1 MGSGVPAPSLRMLSL
16 PSQYPSQRRPM
27 TFRRTRPTLAD
38 EELDLSRRVP
48 TVVRARGVC
57 SLCRPSSQMGGW
69 TLTRFRRAQTEVRS
83 TDGCSP
89 CHQASQL
96 GRLTLNLFRTAR
108 IGIHPTERRVLRHPS
123 YQMDGWRLSRS
134 RTAQTGGRPSSE
146 YLSCRAFVVR
156 CGLAPT
162 RMVRRPIELSA
173 CAERQ
178 SGFLRSVRRQ
188 CN

>member
-38 EELDLSRRVP
+38 EELDLSR
-48 TVVRARGVC
+48 
-57 SLCRPSSQMGGW
+57 M
-69 TLTRFRRAQTEVRS
+69 AQTEVRA

-123 YQMDGWRLSRS
+123 YQMDGWRLSR
-134 RTAQTGGRPSSE
+134 
-146 YLSCRAFVVR
+146 
-156 CGLAPT
+156 
-162 RMVRRPIELSA
+162 
-173 CAERQ
+173 
-178 SGFLRSVRRQ
+178 
-188 CN
+188 